1 MPCSIT
7 CAALVCVSALQI
19 KENEFLQRE
28 NLLLEAYL
36 AKIDFS
42 KVGIEFDEDTSK
54 VRQQVKHAVEMRA
67 WWGCGM
73 RLPWSTRK
81 AVSYIMQVA
90 CLCCHVQFCLPQKK
104 KSSKKGKIETKQ
116 QLFNKL
122 TDDEK
127 NDLVSMEVELVQ
139 AEIEQVCTSSVQRPL
154 ESYHAVYT
162 KLLHH
167 RNGNLCSVLATQL
180 KKAGDKDI
188 DDIRTLMEEVDLR
201 IAETKKDTYE
211 FKRDIIIGAENPRTG
226 KIVGE
231 KMIR

>member
-1 MPCSIT
+1 M
-7 CAALVCVSALQI
+7 SALQI

-54 VRQQVKHAVEMRA
+54 VRKQVKHAVEMRA

-73 RLPWSTRK
+73 RLPWSICK
-81 AVSYIMQVA
+81 AVSYIVQVT
-90 CLCCHVQFCLPQKK
+90 CLCYHVQFCLPQKK

-154 ESYHAVYT
+154 ESCDGVCT

-167 RNGNLCSVLATQL
+167 SARPETATWVPCLPRSSRRLAT
-180 KKAGDKDI
+180 
-188 DDIRTLMEEVDLR
+188 RTLMTSAR
-201 IAETKKDTYE
+201 SWRRWTCA
-211 FKRDIIIGAENPRTG
+211 
-226 KIVGE
+226 
-231 KMIR
+231 